1 VGSQPD
7 RRLKLYRGSWYVVWR
22 DGGTKRHSLRTSDRG
37 QAERNLQEYLRQLER
52 KGGSVSEIL
61 DMWIIEKSHLK
72 SIEIAKAKAKP
83 IRKFFGNLHPDQIT
97 RELCR
102 SYRKLRKVSNTTV
115 RNELSILRCAI
126 LWHDKHC
133 KAVIELPPSDPPK
146 DNYITV
152 PEYKRLVAACRSPH
166 MRLFVTL
173 AWGTAARSGAIL
185 DLTWAKVDLERGR
198 IDFNIGDH
206 KNKKRTLVPMTRAV
220 REALEEAYKA
230 RTSEYVIEFGGK
242 QVKRIVKGFRET
254 AKRADL
260 KLSPHDLRRSAA
272 ICMAESGVTMDEIA
286 QFLGHSNPATTYKVY
301 ARFSPDYLRKA
312 ASALDV

>member
-1 VGSQPD
+1 
-7 RRLKLYRGSWYVVWR
+7 
-22 DGGTKRHSLRTSDRG
+22 
-37 QAERNLQEYLRQLER
+37 
-52 KGGSVSEIL
+52 
-61 DMWIIEKSHLK
+61 
-72 SIEIAKAKAKP
+72 
-83 IRKFFGNLHPDQIT
+83 
-97 RELCR
+97 
-102 SYRKLRKVSNTTV
+102 
-115 RNELSILRCAI
+115 
-126 LWHDKHC
+126 
-133 KAVIELPPSDPPK
+133 
-146 DNYITV
+146 
-152 PEYKRLVAACRSPH
+152 